1 MISVIEKWHFLHFI
15 SWCGDIFQVT
25 STSVKFPQ
33 ESVYQKLL
41 KSVYFWQSY
50 SKNIKGDVFRGTKC
64 RNEPR
69 ISAVAE
75 KPRGNRDFKVTPVV
89 DAEYLRN
96 GTKYTATIEL
106 Y

>member
-50 SKNIKGDVFRGTKC
+50 SKNIKGTFSEGQSVEMNQESQLWQ
-64 RNEPR
+64 RNRAVTE
-69 ISAVAE
+69 IS
-75 KPRGNRDFKVTPVV
+75 RSRQ
-89 DAEYLRN
+89 
-96 GTKYTATIEL
+96 
-106 Y
+106 